1 MRSCYGSLP
10 LSVKGV
16 LASEQASEQLSLWR
30 GELSQLVMWE
40 LQEVHPTVHLSV
52 ASSEHITVALEL
64 SMRSQMRLPSR
75 LLTELP
81 LEALSYSV
89 LTLLVENAQSL
100 LLMPALRESLMNKST
115 EIQQAL
121 HSFVPSGSR

>member
-1 MRSCYGSLP
+1 MNER
-10 LSVKGV
+10 
-16 LASEQASEQLSLWR
+16 QWEQLSLWKE
-30 GELSQLVMWE
+30 ELSQLVTWE
-40 LQEVHPTVHLSV
+40 HQEVRPIVKISAAT
-52 ASSEHITVALEL
+52 SEHITVALEL
-64 SMRSQMRLPSR
+64 SMQKQMRLPLR

-100 LLMPALRESLMNKST
+100 LQTQALRESLMNSHT

-121 HSFVPSGSR
+121 SSFVPLESR

>member
-1 MRSCYGSLP
+1 MN
-10 LSVKGV
+10 
-16 LASEQASEQLSLWR
+16 AQAWEQLSLWR

-40 LQEVHPTVHLSV
+40 RQEAQPTVHLSAV
-52 ASSEHITVALEL
+52 TSEHITVVLEL
-64 SMRSQMRLPSR
+64 YTRSQMRLPSR

-81 LEALSYSV
+81 PEALSYSV

-121 HSFVPSGSR
+121 NSFVPSGSR